1 MKKLILNRIG
11 LNRAVLF
18 LTIGLFWIS
27 YNSNAQDIKLTR
39 QEQKEARRAEMQA
52 NFNLLDTLLE
62 NRSFVLEADYL
73 QNRYGD
79 RIVVPQMLN
88 FIKVDSTYVV
98 LQTGSNSRLGYNG
111 VGGVTAEGKADGWKL
126 IKNYKNLSYNL
137 RFNVFTDIGSYDV
150 IIWISASKQARATI
164 TGLGPG
170 NLTFD
175 GYIEPLYNSRVY
187 KGQRSF

>member
-1 MKKLILNRIG
+1 MKKLILNRMG

-39 QEQKEARRAEMQA
+39 QEQKEARRAELQA

-98 LQTGSNSRLGYNG
+98 LQTGSNSRFGNNG
-111 VGGVTAEGKADGWKL
+111 VGGVTAEGKANGWKL

-137 RFNVFTDIGSYDV
+137 RFNVFTDIGIYDV
-150 IIWISASKQARATI
+150 TIWISASKQARATI

-175 GYIEPLYNSRVY
+175 GYIEPLYNSRVF

>member
-1 MKKLILNRIG
+1 MKKLFLNRMG

-18 LTIGLFWIS
+18 LTIGLFWIF
-27 YNSNAQDIKLTR
+27 YNSNAQESKLTR
-39 QEQKEARRAEMQA
+39 QEHKETRRAELQA
-52 NFNLLDTLLE
+52 NFKQLDTLLE
-62 NRSFVLEADYL
+62 SRSFVLEADYL

-98 LQTGSNSRLGYNG
+98 LQTGSNSRFGYNG

-126 IKNYKNLSYNL
+126 IKDFKRLSYNL
-137 RFNVFTDIGSYDV
+137 RFSVFTDIGVYDV
-150 IIWISASKQARATI
+150 TIWISASKQARATI

-170 NLTFD
+170 YLTFD
-175 GYIEPLYNSRVY
+175 GSIEPLYNSRVY
-187 KGQRSF
+187 KGQRTF